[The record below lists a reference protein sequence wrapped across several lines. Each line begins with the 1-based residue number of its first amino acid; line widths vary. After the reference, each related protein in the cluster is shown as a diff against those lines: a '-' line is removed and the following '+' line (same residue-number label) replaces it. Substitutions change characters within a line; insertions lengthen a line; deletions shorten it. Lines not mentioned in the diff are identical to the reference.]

1 MRGEGVTVID
11 GKVCLITGGSAGIGF
26 GTARLMC
33 AEGAQ
38 VVITGRDRERG
49 QVAQSRLRADGGNA
63 RYLHQDVT
71 LPESWA
77 HLIDTI
83 RTEHGAL
90 HVLVNNAGAYLRK
103 PMTES
108 SFDDFDRII
117 AINLRAAFIGIQAA
131 LPLMTETA
139 RHGPSG
145 SIINVSSDSAVRAF
159 AMQSIYNASKG
170 ALDVLTRTLARE
182 FAELGHNVRV
192 NGVNPYFTTS
202 DMTDALFENILLQGG
217 HQDRDALAEAVKAPI
232 GRVGTPEDTGQM
244 ILFLASDKSEFING
258 TNTLV
263 DGAASVGGGDI

>member
-1 MRGEGVTVID
+1 M
-11 GKVCLITGGSAGIGF
+11 CLITGGTGGIGF

-38 VVITGRDRERG
+38 VVITGRDHDRG
-49 QVAQSRLRADGGNA
+49 QDAQSRLQADGGAA

-71 LPESWA
+71 RPESWA
-77 HLIDTI
+77 HLIDTV
-83 RTEHGAL
+83 RTEYGAL

-103 PMTES
+103 PMDQS
-108 SFDDFDRII
+108 SLDDFDRII

-131 LPLMTETA
+131 LPLMVETA
-139 RHGPSG
+139 RNGPSG
-145 SIINVSSDSAVRAF
+145 SIINVSSDSAIQAF
-159 AMQSIYNASKG
+159 AMQSVYNASKG

-182 FAELGHNVRV
+182 FAEFGYNVRV

-202 DMTDALFENILLQGG
+202 GMTDALFEDVLLQGG
-217 HQDRDALAEAVKAPI
+217 HQNRAALAEAVKAPI

-244 ILFLASDKSEFING
+244 ILFLASDRSGFISG

-263 DGAASVGGGDI
+263 DGAASVGSGDI